1 MKSWMIGLLLALS
14 TFGAHAAS
22 VTAAQDPWPPFVI
35 DANKGISVEL
45 VKRALA
51 TQGYELDMRIMPWAR
66 ALSEVEEGNI
76 DILVGAWFTEARTKS
91 LRFSD
96 EYLKNQVKFIQ
107 LAGGSFELNG
117 LASLKGKSIGIVRG
131 YGYGDD
137 FMQAELNRQEAGDLP
152 TNLKKLLDGR
162 IDLTL
167 EDEVVARAIMAQQGM
182 DASKFAFTANALST
196 NPLHIA
202 SGVKNPRGQEL
213 IEAFNKGLAIISTDG
228 TMDQILT
235 SYGVK

>member
-1 MKSWMIGLLLALS
+1 MKAWMIGLLLALS
-14 TFGAHAAS
+14 SMGAHAAT

-45 VKRALA
+45 VKQALA

-91 LRFSD
+91 LRFSQ

-107 LAGGSFELNG
+107 LSGGSFELDG

-131 YGYGDD
+131 YGYGDE
-137 FMQAELNRQEAGDLP
+137 FMQADLNRQEASDLQ

-167 EDEVVARAIMAQQGM
+167 EDEVVAKAIMVQQGM
-182 DASKFAFTANALST
+182 DVSKFAFTANALST

-202 SGVKNPRGQEL
+202 SGLKNPRSQEL
-213 IEAFNKGLAIISTDG
+213 IDAFNKGLAVITADG
-228 TMDQILT
+228 TLDKILT
-235 SYGVK
+235 NYGVK